1 MAKAGRE
8 EDLVRRGDVVD
19 ALLRLNMIP
28 VITWGSPESGK
39 PTDPEDI
46 RVQLLGTAL
55 CVPESN
61 PWRDVRKEMPEEDMF
76 ELSKLVKVTVE
87 LSDGSRETRTSYTQ
101 CGKWNG
107 GKKGYEKVLAWKPM
121 TEPYSKE
128 KEHDQENDLLY
139 RRDVLDAIDKM
150 EIATS
155 APDGSLIVHAERNIR
170 EGAIEAVNSV
180 KPVDE
185 WTPVE
190 KGMPPEK
197 ESFFSRFKETDRW
210 KNTMYSTRSNNVDV
224 TLEHSNGFRFVSTSR
239 TKDGRWEVETAI
251 IRSRD
256 LSGHWDEELVPSRNK
271 SRVIAWKPE
280 DRPWNG

>member
-28 VITWGSPESGK
+28 VITWGSPENRQL
-39 PTDPEDI
+39 TDPEDI

-61 PWRDVRKEMPEEDMF
+61 PWRDVTKEMPEENMF
-76 ELSKLVKVTVE
+76 ELSRLVKVTVE
-87 LSDGSRETRTSYTQ
+87 LSDGSRETRTTYTK
-101 CGKWNG
+101 CGKWKEVN
-107 GKKGYEKVLAWKPM
+107 EKVLAWKPM
-121 TEPYSKE
+121 AEPYSKEKE

-139 RRDVLDAIDKM
+139 RRDVLYAIDKM

-155 APDGSLIVHAERNIR
+155 APDGSLIVQAEHNIR
-170 EGAIEAVNSV
+170 IGAIKAVNSV

-190 KGMPPEK
+190 KGLPPEK
-197 ESFFSRFKETDRW
+197 ESFFSRFKGTDRW
-210 KNTMYSTRSNNVDV
+210 KNNMYSSRSENVDV
-224 TLEHSNGFRFVSTSR
+224 TLEHLNGTRWLSTSR
-239 TKDGRWEVETAI
+239 TKDGIWEVETAL

-256 LSGHWDEELVPSRNK
+256 LSGHWDDELVTGGDWSK
-271 SRVIAWKPE
+271 VIAWKPE

>member
-8 EDLVRRGDVVD
+8 EDLVRRGDVVN

-28 VITWGSPESGK
+28 VITWRNPESGK
-39 PTDPEDI
+39 TTDPEDI

-61 PWRDVRKEMPEEDMF
+61 PWRDVKKEMPEENMF
-76 ELSKLVKVTVE
+76 ELSNLVKVTVE
-87 LSDGSRETRTSYTQ
+87 LSDGSRETRTSYTK
-101 CGKWNG
+101 CGQWDDVKARS
-107 GKKGYEKVLAWKPM
+107 EKVLAWKPM
-121 TEPYSKE
+121 TKPYSKE

-139 RRDVLDAIDKM
+139 RGDVLYAIDKM

-155 APDGSLIVHAERNIR
+155 APDGSPIVHAEHNIR
-170 EGAIEAVNSV
+170 TGAIEAVNSV

-190 KGMPPEK
+190 KGLPPEK
-197 ESFFSRFKETDRW
+197 ESFFSRFKGTDKW
-210 KNTMYSTRSNNVDV
+210 KNTMYSTRSDYVDV
-224 TLEHSNGFRFVSTSR
+224 TLERLNGTRRVSTSR
-239 TKDGRWEVETAI
+239 TKDGRWEVETAL

-256 LSGHWDEELVPSRNK
+256 LSGHWDEELVPSRK